1 MRKHYI
7 LALVVISIFAGSM
20 LGSLCNNLIWSESQA
35 SEQTRVLDL
44 EQLRIVDKNGK
55 PRVLL
60 TVENNEAKI
69 ILIDENYKKRFRLA
83 ASGEAPSFE
92 LYNNNEQP
100 IVKFSQEKENQP
112 YLSMLSE
119 KEEKVRLYAEA
130 DFARLKIMNESKNS
144 SIELKVNEGQAYQF
158 IHGRKGYLKFGDGT
172 QNTFLE
178 LGKVGIGGEIAGNI
192 DKNGWCNFK
201 VKHPEG
207 GSEIT
212 LANSKEK
219 GSYIYAFAG
228 RDHNAAI
235 GTLSYPQNMSLM
247 GIMSGKEPYLCIYQ
261 KGNKIYGVPDEN
273 FPKVLP
279 K

>member
-1 MRKHYI
+1 MQKHLI
-7 LALVVISIFAGSM
+7 VALMAISIILGCVI
-20 LGSLCNNLIWSESQA
+20 GSLCDDLIWSDSHA
-35 SEQTRVLDL
+35 SGKVMALDL

-100 IVKFSQEKENQP
+100 IVKFSQEKENHP
-112 YLSMLSE
+112 YLSMTSKNEERIRLLA
-119 KEEKVRLYAEA
+119 KEHL
-130 DFARLKIMNESKNS
+130 ARLELQNKANKS
-144 SIELKVNEGQAYQF
+144 SIELRVINGEAYQF
-158 IHGRKGYLKFGDGT
+158 IRGNKGYVELGENGT
-172 QNTFLE
+172 TFFE
-178 LGKVGIGGEIAGNI
+178 LGKNGIASEIAGNI
-192 DKNGWCNFK
+192 DKEGWCSFK